1 MNKYSNQISKII
13 QFHEKGKYLE
23 SKPLI
28 LEILRNDNNNVNFLK
43 LLSFTELQ
51 IGNTNESIKVINKA
65 ISINKDIAEFYL
77 IRGFSHM
84 KNLDYEIALKD
95 FEKSIHLNSKLKDA
109 YLNIGVIYS
118 EIKKFDQ
125 SINYLSKV
133 IDLDPNDKRAYIN
146 LAQIRSEM
154 NDYETALEEINK
166 SIIKDPNNLN
176 SYLLRGNFYKELK
189 MFDSSLAD
197 FEKVI
202 TESEK
207 INNRQLYHDALYNK
221 SLLKLLLGDFN
232 EGWKL
237 YEHRFHIHV
246 HKEFEKFK
254 KEKIFSK
261 IPKKNIPFPQNITDL
276 KNSNLLIIS
285 EQGIG
290 EHIIFLPLISEASKL
305 AKSITVLIDARLIP
319 LCERSFK
326 NIIFLPIGDKNIPV
340 DSINK
345 KVSLLKQTNFD
356 FQISVASL
364 SKFFRKN
371 LNDFKNTP
379 NKFFIVNEKLK
390 NDLKDQL
397 SLKSNKNIIGISWK
411 SFNSSL
417 RHFKNIDLKQLGLI
431 FKDLDITLINLQYGD
446 VDDEINKF
454 INDTKIPIINIKSFI
469 IKEDLDSLL
478 SLIDLCDLVIST
490 DNITIRLSG
499 SINKDTWVMLPS
511 VPQFFYLLDRPDC
524 LWHPSLKFYRQEK
537 RGSWSSILLKIRDDL
552 LKRYI

>member
-1 MNKYSNQISKII
+1 
-13 QFHEKGKYLE
+13 
-23 SKPLI
+23 
-28 LEILRNDNNNVNFLK
+28 
-43 LLSFTELQ
+43 
-51 IGNTNESIKVINKA
+51 
-65 ISINKDIAEFYL
+65 
-77 IRGFSHM
+77 
-84 KNLDYEIALKD
+84 
-95 FEKSIHLNSKLKDA
+95 
-109 YLNIGVIYS
+109 
-118 EIKKFDQ
+118 
-125 SINYLSKV
+125 
-133 IDLDPNDKRAYIN
+133 
-146 LAQIRSEM
+146 
-154 NDYETALEEINK
+154 
-166 SIIKDPNNLN
+166 
-176 SYLLRGNFYKELK
+176 

-232 EGWKL
+232 EVGSYMNIVFIFMSIRNLKSL
-237 YEHRFHIHV
+237 KR
-246 HKEFEKFK
+246 KKFLVK
-254 KEKIFSK
+254 YQ
-261 IPKKNIPFPQNITDL
+261 KNIPFPQNITDL

-326 NIIFLPIGDKNIPV
+326 NIIFLPLTDKNLST
-340 DSINK
+340 DNINK
-345 KVSLLKQTNFD
+345 KLSLLKKISFD
-356 FQISVASL
+356 FQMSTASL
-364 SKFFRKN
+364 SKFYRKN
-371 LNDFKNTP
+371 LNDFRGSPK
-379 NKFFIVNEKLK
+379 KFFIVNEKLK
-390 NDLKDQL
+390 NDLKKQL
-397 SLKSNKNIIGISWK
+397 NLKSNKKIIGISWK

-511 VPQFFYLLDRPDC
+511 VPQFFYVLDRSDC